1 MTSATASLRRLPAYA
16 RNANSI
22 MRVAAIL
29 ARHGFGQLLAE
40 LGLPVGEGRITLGLS
55 NAVDAL
61 PSETTWEV
69 RVRRTLEA
77 LGPTFVKLGQVAAT
91 RPDIIP
97 MSLIF
102 ELRKLQDKVPGFPF
116 EQVCDVVLADFG
128 RPLHQLFQTFD
139 PKPLAAASIAQVH
152 RATLPTGEQVV
163 AKIQRPGLAQTIQ
176 NDLEVLRFLAKLV
189 EEKLPEYKQFRPVDA
204 VEQFARGLL
213 REIDFTHEVAN
224 LKRFR
229 RNFENEPNLH
239 VPDVHPALC
248 SKRVITMEFID
259 GCKVTKDRK
268 STRLNSSHT

>member
-1 MTSATASLRRLPAYA
+1 ML
-16 RNANSI
+16 
-22 MRVAAIL
+22 V
-29 ARHGFGQLLAE
+29 GVQLQA
-40 LGLPVGEGRITLGLS
+40 
-55 NAVDAL
+55 
-61 PSETTWEV
+61 
-69 RVRRTLEA
+69 
-77 LGPTFVKLGQVAAT
+77 
-91 RPDIIP
+91 
-97 MSLIF
+97 
-102 ELRKLQDKVPGFPF
+102 
-116 EQVCDVVLADFG
+116 
-128 RPLHQLFQTFD
+128 
-139 PKPLAAASIAQVH
+139 LAAP
-152 RATLPTGEQVV
+152 LPTGEQVV

-259 GCKVTKDRK
+259 GCKVTNK
-268 STRLNSSHT
+268 